1 MLRTRIA
8 AGLALVIATAATIPT
23 VAAGAGSS
31 AVNGTYRV
39 TISDADLRANGVTNA
54 GDIRENH
61 GTFTWILHDGRFQ
74 FHQKA
79 VNRLHN
85 PTGKGSYAT
94 KGDEIT
100 FMFGA
105 PPNAPPP
112 LTLRWRLAGR
122 QLRFTFVREGDAIVR
137 TLFTAHPWK
146 KIG

>member
-1 MLRTRIA
+1 MAGAA
-8 AGLALVIATAATIPT
+8 AGVDI
-23 VAAGAGSS
+23 G

-39 TISDADLRANGVTNA
+39 VISDTDLKANGVTNT

-74 FHQKA
+74 FHQRA
-79 VNRLHN
+79 DNGLHN
-85 PTGKGSYAT
+85 ANGKGSYT
-94 KGDEIT
+94 TRGDQVT

-105 PPNAPPP
+105 PPEAPPP
-112 LTLRWRLAGR
+112 LTLRWRLARG
-122 QLRFTFVREGDAIVR
+122 QLRFRFVRRGDAIVR